1 MIVAVMALAAVGL
14 ADSLYLVWV
23 HAGAAELAC
32 PIGNCDLVNASPYA
46 RVWGFPVAG
55 IGAAG
60 YLALLAMAA
69 MAWRAEG
76 EAEGRRWLRLI
87 FAASLAGVFYSIY
100 LTYLELF
107 VINAICFWCVVSAIA
122 ITLICLTSGLVLRR
136 PAPPIS

>member
-1 MIVAVMALAAVGL
+1 MIVAVMVLAAVGL

-23 HAGAAELAC
+23 HATASALAC

-46 RVWGFPVAG
+46 RAWGFPVAG

-60 YLALLAMAA
+60 YLVLLALGA

-76 EAEGRRWLRLI
+76 EERRRWLGLA
-87 FAASLAGVFYSIY
+87 FAASLGGVLYSAY

-107 VINAICFWCVVSAIA
+107 VIRAICFWCVVSAIA
-122 ITLICLTSGLVLRR
+122 IALICFASGVALRR
-136 PAPPIS
+136 TAAGA